1 MKFFR
6 TIAKNFRVLFRLK
19 TALVAIVFGPLFV
32 IFLIGFAFNSS
43 NAIQLTVGYHAPDN
57 SQLTT
62 DFISSLDNKYTTKSF
77 EIERDC
83 LKELEHGLV
92 HTCIFFPPNFEITQ
106 GKENNVTFVVD
117 KSRVN
122 LAYTVIEGVSE
133 QIGIKTDELSKSLTE
148 TLTSTLTKTGTVV
161 DSTIGSLIKIKKDM
175 NDNVNDAKVISD
187 DLNEIKLEV
196 KDFSFTGTSEIA
208 SIDNSLDDIQD
219 EVETVLKEIN
229 TTINSLN
236 TTDSKSG
243 IISAINDLNEFVF
256 TEYNDSTTRL
266 SNLTT
271 KISAVQTELNTVED
285 QIKTA
290 KENTDNSREKID
302 ALRTR
307 LNSINSEV
315 DGVKSN
321 LESLSRDVS
330 SIEIT
335 SSDQIVN
342 PINTKIETISSD
354 NNQLIS
360 LLPYLLMLIIMFVGL
375 MLASTLVVVEKSSRA
390 SFRVFTTPTK
400 DEFFILT
407 TFVTAFIIVIAQ
419 LAIILLAVS
428 YFLIDVFTANIGLN
442 ILILVLATSIFI
454 MLGMAIG
461 YLIKSQQGAN
471 MTSISIGA
479 LLLMLS
485 NFVLPVES
493 IVPGLRFIAEY
504 NPYVLASETF
514 RRATIFSMP
523 LNEMLFEIGVLFAF
537 TVVIFILI
545 VIFQKL
551 AKARY
556 FNKNQHAK
564 AKKIEEK
571 KGLWIKNVLVNNEL
585 EFIEEVN
592 KLSKEGYHQFIRK
605 NSIKVGKFIKKELNK
620 PQIAKRVRKL
630 SQKELLNVIVKDK
643 QDILAEIKKKHEQR
657 MKEQKSNYHKD

>member
-1 MKFFR
+1 MKFIR
-6 TIAKNFRVLFRLK
+6 TIAKNFKVLFRLK
-19 TALVAIVFGPLFV
+19 TALVAIIFGPLFV

-57 SQLTT
+57 SMLTT
-62 DFISSLDNKYTTKSF
+62 DFVSSLEDKYTTKSF

-83 LKELEHGLV
+83 IKELEHGLV
-92 HTCIFFPPNFEITQ
+92 HTCIFFPSNFEISK

-148 TLTSTLTKTGTVV
+148 TLTSTLTKTGTIV

-175 NDNVNDAKVISD
+175 NDNVNDAKIISD
-187 DLNEIKLEV
+187 DLNGINLEV
-196 KDFSFTGTSEIA
+196 KDFSFSGTSDIA
-208 SIDNSLDDIQD
+208 SIDKSLEDIQD
-219 EVETVLKEIN
+219 EVETVVKENIPIIEGFGVN
-229 TTINSLN
+229 GT
-236 TTDSKSG
+236 G
-243 IISAINDLNEFVF
+243 AVISALEDLNETVF
-256 TEYNDSTTRL
+256 TEYNDSTTL
-266 SNLTT
+266 ISNLTT
-271 KISAVQTELNTVED
+271 KISTLQTELNTVES

-290 KENTDNSREKID
+290 KENTDSSRGKID
-302 ALRTR
+302 ELRTR
-307 LNSINSEV
+307 LNNINSEV
-315 DGVKSN
+315 DDVKSD
-321 LESLSRDVS
+321 LESLSRDIS

-400 DEFFILT
+400 DEFFILS
-407 TFVTAFIIVIAQ
+407 TFVTAFIIVITQ
-419 LAIILLAVS
+419 LAIILSVVS

-442 ILILVLATSIFI
+442 ILILILATSIFI

-471 MTSISIGA
+471 MTSISVGA

-493 IVPGLRFIAEY
+493 IIPAFRFIAEY

-514 RRATIFSMP
+514 RRATLFSMP
-523 LNEMLFEIGVLFAF
+523 LSEMLFEIGVLLGF
-537 TVVIFILI
+537 TIFIFVLI

-556 FNKNQHAK
+556 FNKNQHAR

-571 KGLWIKNVLVNNEL
+571 KGLWIKNVLVNNEV

-592 KLSKEGYHQFIRK
+592 KLDNEEYHKFIRK
-605 NSIKVGKFIKKELNK
+605 NSIKVGQFIKKELNK

-630 SQKELLNVIVKDK
+630 SKKELLNVIVKDK
-643 QDILAEIKKKHEQR
+643 QDILSEIKKKHEQR
-657 MKEQKSNYHKD
+657 IKEQKSNNKN